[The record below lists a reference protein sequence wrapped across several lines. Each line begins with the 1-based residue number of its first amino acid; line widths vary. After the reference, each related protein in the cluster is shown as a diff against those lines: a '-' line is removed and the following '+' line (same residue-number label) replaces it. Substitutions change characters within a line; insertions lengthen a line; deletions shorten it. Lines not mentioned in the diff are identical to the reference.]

1 MLSLHRGVF
10 QRCIWT
16 CLFAVTIVASGC
28 NQSENIYPVSGTIV
42 FEDGSPVMFG
52 DIEFQAF
59 QEPINARG
67 KIQRDGSFQVG
78 TRSSSDGAVVGE
90 HKVVIVQTVTNH
102 FNLDVVHD
110 HGHVVDPMYSNY
122 QTTDLTVEVKPEKN
136 QIKLVVKQRED

>member
-1 MLSLHRGVF
+1 MLSLYRGGF
-10 QRCIWT
+10 QRLACFCIVGV
-16 CLFAVTIVASGC
+16 AVFASGC
-28 NQSENIYPVSGTIV
+28 NQSENLYPVSGTVV

-52 DIEFQAF
+52 DIEFQAS

-67 KIQRDGSFQVG
+67 KIQRDGSFKLG

-102 FNLDVVHD
+102 FNLEVVHD
-110 HGHVVDPMYSNY
+110 HGHVVDPMYSDY

-136 QIKLVVKQRED
+136 EIKLVVKQRED